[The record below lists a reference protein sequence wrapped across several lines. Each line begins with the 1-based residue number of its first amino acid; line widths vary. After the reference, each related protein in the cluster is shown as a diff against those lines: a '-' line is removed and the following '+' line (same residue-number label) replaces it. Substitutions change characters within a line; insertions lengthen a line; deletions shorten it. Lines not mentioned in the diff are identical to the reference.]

1 MDPRAMVAALGT
13 EAVTVPAGRISM
25 MEAAG
30 GWATTRNRTSLLRAA
45 RTMNKSGGRG
55 AGRNVERVDAC

>member
-1 MDPRAMVAALGT
+1 MDPRVMVAALGT

-30 GWATTRNRTSLLRAA
+30 GWATTRDRTSLLRGHDDDVF
-45 RTMNKSGGRG
+45 SLGGG
-55 AGRNVERVDAC
+55 G